1 MIGKGSF
8 ARVYYAKKKETEE
21 FFAIKALRKERILKD
36 TNGIENLFNE
46 VKIMKDLGNSNPNL
60 MNFYELHETEN
71 SIYMVVEHFAGKE
84 LLKRLAKKKN
94 ISE

>member
-1 MIGKGSF
+1 
-8 ARVYYAKKKETEE
+8 
-21 FFAIKALRKERILKD
+21 
-36 TNGIENLFNE
+36 
-46 VKIMKDLGNSNPNL
+46 MKDLGNSNPNL

>member
-36 TNGIENLFNE
+36 TNGI
-46 VKIMKDLGNSNPNL
+46 V
-60 MNFYELHETEN
+60 
-71 SIYMVVEHFAGKE
+71 
-84 LLKRLAKKKN
+84 LLNHL
-94 ISE
+94 

>member
-36 TNGIENLFNE
+36 ANGIVNLKN
-46 VKIMKDLGNSNPNL
+46 I
-60 MNFYELHETEN
+60 
-71 SIYMVVEHFAGKE
+71 
-84 LLKRLAKKKN
+84 LLKF
-94 ISE
+94 